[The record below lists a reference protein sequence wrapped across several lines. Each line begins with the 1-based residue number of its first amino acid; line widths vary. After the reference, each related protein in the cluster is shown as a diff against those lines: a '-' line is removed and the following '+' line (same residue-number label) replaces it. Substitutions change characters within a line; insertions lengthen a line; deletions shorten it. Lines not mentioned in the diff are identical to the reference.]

1 VAETWCGTV
10 SNGQK
15 PEETVTR
22 EEGPG
27 GRVRVAAV
35 PVAFIVHA
43 LKEARREEGRKEG
56 RQAGRRRRRR
66 RRRGGGGGAGVIAGS
81 EKKIQSHPD
90 DKAGELIDLRDH
102 AQLQKPKW

>member
-1 VAETWCGTV
+1 MAKTWCGTV

-15 PEETVTR
+15 QEETVTR
-22 EEGPG
+22 EEGEG

-35 PVAFIVHA
+35 SVAFIVHA
-43 LKEARREEGRKEG
+43 LKEARREGRK
-56 RQAGRRRRRR
+56 AGRRRRR
-66 RRRGGGGGAGVIAGS
+66 RRRGGGRGGVIAGS

-90 DKAGELIDLRDH
+90 DKAGELIDLRDP

>member
-15 PEETVTR
+15 QEETVTR
-22 EEGPG
+22 EEGKG

-35 PVAFIVHA
+35 SVAFIVHA

-56 RQAGRRRRRR
+56 RKKTKKKKKRRR
-66 RRRGGGGGAGVIAGS
+66 RRRGRS
-81 EKKIQSHPD
+81 NCRKRKKDSFSS
-90 DKAGELIDLRDH
+90 R
-102 AQLQKPKW
+102 

>member
-1 VAETWCGTV
+1 MAKTWCGTV

-22 EEGPG
+22 EEGAG

-35 PVAFIVHA
+35 SVAFIVHA

-56 RQAGRRRRRR
+56 RKAGRKKTKKKKKKRRR
-66 RRRGGGGGAGVIAGS
+66 RRRGRS
-81 EKKIQSHPD
+81 NCRKRKKDSVSS
-90 DKAGELIDLRDH
+90 R
-102 AQLQKPKW
+102 

>member
-1 VAETWCGTV
+1 VAKTWCGTV

-15 PEETVTR
+15 QEETVTR
-22 EEGPG
+22 EEGEG

-35 PVAFIVHA
+35 SVAFIVHA
-43 LKEARREEGRKEG
+43 LK
-56 RQAGRRRRRR
+56 AGRRRRR
-66 RRRGGGGGAGVIAGS
+66 RRRGGGRGGVIAGS

-90 DKAGELIDLRDH
+90 DKAGELIDLRDP